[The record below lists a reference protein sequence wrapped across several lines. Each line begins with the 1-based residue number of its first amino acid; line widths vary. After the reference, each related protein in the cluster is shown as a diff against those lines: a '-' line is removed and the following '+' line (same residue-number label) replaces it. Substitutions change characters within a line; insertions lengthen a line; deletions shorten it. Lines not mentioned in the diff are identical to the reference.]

1 MSFLSFSLV
10 SYFLNIRSFHPFF
23 LYSLSLSH
31 VSLRVTLSPLFLP
44 LSPLTR
50 PSTARPPLPQTLLP
64 PPRPRCLYLSL
75 ASFHSLPDIPISCR
89 LPSKRKASEELDGP
103 NDSVSSS
110 SKDFEAG
117 RVTCEACGD
126 SVSYRDERTGAFT
139 TKHWDA
145 HKLGWSVHLPPHIPR
160 LPRFF
165 PLSPA
170 ASSTSPAPE
179 PPKSQARPSGP
190 STEPKSRPNANV
202 SGPPS
207 KRRRAKRSEEERIQ
221 YLRSDPY
228 VAQFDAYRVLCASC
242 DKWIRLRPNSTFCSI
257 PWDAHRKSC
266 LARKGCVIRP
276 TLPIFVSYI
285 LRVP

>member
-1 MSFLSFSLV
+1 MMF
-10 SYFLNIRSFHPFF
+10 
-23 LYSLSLSH
+23 
-31 VSLRVTLSPLFLP
+31 
-44 LSPLTR
+44 
-50 PSTARPPLPQTLLP
+50 
-64 PPRPRCLYLSL
+64 
-75 ASFHSLPDIPISCR
+75 R

-103 NDSVSSS
+103 NDAVSSS

-126 SVSYRDERTGAFT
+126 SVSYRDERTGVFT

-145 HKLGWSVHLPPHIPR
+145 HKLGWFAPTFLLFICPAYPA
-160 LPRFF
+160 FF
-165 PLSPA
+165 LSSPA
-170 ASSTSPAPE
+170 ASSASPAPE

-190 STEPKSRPNANV
+190 STEPKAHSNSNV
-202 SGPPS
+202 PGPPS

-266 LARKGCVIRP
+266 LARKRCVICP
-276 TLPIFVSYI
+276 TLQACFVFHI
-285 LRVP
+285 N